1 MLARLPLVYLVL
13 MAICATLIFC
23 FTLDRWLQNRKVTVA
38 CFVIFVACCLGMVMI
53 GGLQYHP
60 WTPQQMLVAYSFMVT
75 GLVIGFLPNR
85 KLLLQYRE
93 EWRRGIKRE
102 KHEYPRRIVV
112 IPVAT
117 VSIMSLLGFVLAT

>member
-13 MAICATLIFC
+13 MAVFATLILC
-23 FTLDRWLQNRKVTVA
+23 FALDRWLQIRKLTVA
-38 CFVIFVACCLGMVMI
+38 CFVICIGCCLGMIVV

-60 WTPQQMLVAYSFMVT
+60 WTPQQMLVAYSFTVT